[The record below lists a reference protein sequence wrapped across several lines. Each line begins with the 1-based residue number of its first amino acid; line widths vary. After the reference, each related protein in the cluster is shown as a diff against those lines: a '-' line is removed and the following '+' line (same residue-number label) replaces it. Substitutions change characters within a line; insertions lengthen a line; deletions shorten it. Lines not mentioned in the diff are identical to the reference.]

1 MQGKSIV
8 PLLKGQTPSD
18 WRKSLYYHYYEYP
31 SEHKT
36 HRHYGV
42 RTDKYKLIYYND
54 DKQWELFDLE
64 KDPHEMKSV
73 YDDPNYKQIQD
84 DLKAELKRLQE
95 EYKETN
101 PDVPNEVLRGKQKE
115 LRKEQQKNGE

>member
-1 MQGKSIV
+1 
-8 PLLKGQTPSD
+8 
-18 WRKSLYYHYYEYP
+18 
-31 SEHKT
+31 
-36 HRHYGV
+36 V
-42 RTDKYKLIYYND
+42 RTDRYKLIYYND